1 MLTVCITGQFKKD
14 FRQARK
20 RGLDLEKLRAVMTIL
35 ANEKPLPARNKDH
48 VLSGSFKGRREC
60 HIEPDWLLV
69 YKVDAKAGEIVFE
82 RTGTHSD
89 LFE

>member
-1 MLTVCITGQFKKD
+1 MLAPSYTKQFGKDLKKMLNRGKPKKKIKD
-14 FRQARK
+14 VLKKLINEEQLDARF
-20 RGLDLEKLRAVMTIL
+20 
-35 ANEKPLPARNKDH
+35 KDH
-48 VLSGSFKGRREC
+48 KLIGNLKDRREC

-69 YKVDAKAGEIVFE
+69 YKKTSVEIVFE